1 MVFQDRV
8 YSVLIVTASDR
19 FTNSIMPL
27 LPMTDY
33 WPVKTAAG
41 VAEARRRLAEPEFD
55 IVLINTPLPDDF
67 GMHLAIDICAGSGA
81 GVLLLRRRVTQ

>member
-1 MVFQDRV
+1 MVFQNRV

-33 WPVKTAAG
+33 WPWTV
-41 VAEARRRLAEPEFD
+41 VS
-55 IVLINTPLPDDF
+55 F
-67 GMHLAIDICAGSGA
+67 GGIATSSCCL
-81 GVLLLRRRVTQ
+81 

>member
-19 FTNSIMPL
+19 FKNSIMPL

-33 WPVKTAAG
+33 WPVKTAAS
-41 VAEARRRLAEPEFD
+41 VAEARRRLAETEFD

-67 GMHLAIDICAGSGA
+67 GMHLAIDI
-81 GVLLLRRRVTQ
+81 